1 MNWYWVILEHSM
13 EQTQVVGFYLL
24 PRETIQHIA
33 DRLFEQWRILDYE
46 VIWYDNID
54 DLNELLRNEI
64 VLPDEDD

>member
-1 MNWYWVILEHSM
+1 MNWYWTILERSM

-24 PRETIQHIA
+24 PQESIQHIA
-33 DRLFEQWRILDYE
+33 DRLFEQWRILYYE

-64 VLPDEDD
+64 VLPDEDE